1 MVKNPSV
8 NTRDVGLI
16 PGLRRFP
23 GEGNG
28 SPLQYSCLGDLMDR
42 GPWGAA
48 VRGHKESD
56 TAERLSAQEG
66 NALRETKPWS
76 EQLPLPGRLCAAW
89 GPV

>member
-1 MVKNPSV
+1 
-8 NTRDVGLI
+8 
-16 PGLRRFP
+16 
-23 GEGNG
+23 
-28 SPLQYSCLGDLMDR
+28 MDR

-76 EQLPLPGRLCAAW
+76 EQFLLPGRLCAAW
-89 GPV
+89 GPGRLLDARPWVPHVTT